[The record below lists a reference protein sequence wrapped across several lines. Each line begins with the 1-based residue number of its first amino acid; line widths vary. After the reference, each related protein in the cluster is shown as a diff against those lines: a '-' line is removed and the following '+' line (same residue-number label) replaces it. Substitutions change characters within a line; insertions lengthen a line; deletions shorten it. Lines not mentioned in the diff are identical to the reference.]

1 VQRKIII
8 ARSILALHAGIFCEK
23 LRCLTHD
30 WSDGQRN
37 LLANATQPT
46 VTAHSLYD
54 ERCGRSSDIQLRK
67 LEVINIMMSV
77 ATCTWLLRAVE
88 YANLGP
94 GQRVA
99 RFKKEK
105 LVRVLYSGCNSY
117 APTVAMA
124 EKTHGVENRRR
135 FSPVFNPV
143 CFQPKASARCVAA
156 GLSKLCEPFQK
167 LKATRRSLY
176 NARFCGETIWDNSIW
191 KVYRDNYSSRT
202 CCGARHSPSNWATHS
217 RRSVSVYTVWQTQVS
232 GNSFEHGR
240 SRVAVPSRAH
250 NLPRP

>member
-1 VQRKIII
+1 
-8 ARSILALHAGIFCEK
+8 
-23 LRCLTHD
+23 
-30 WSDGQRN
+30 
-37 LLANATQPT
+37 
-46 VTAHSLYD
+46 
-54 ERCGRSSDIQLRK
+54 
-67 LEVINIMMSV
+67 MMSV

-176 NARFCGETIWDNSIW
+176 KQDFAAKQYGTTRFGKFIGTITLAEL
-191 KVYRDNYSSRT
+191 VVERGTVLRT
-202 CCGARHSPSNWATHS
+202 EPPTVVAQ
-217 RRSVSVYTVWQTQVS
+217 SVSILYDK
-232 GNSFEHGR
+232 HR
-240 SRVAVPSRAH
+240 SQAIPLSMAAAAS
-250 NLPRP
+250 LYPRERTIYQDRNITTRLLCGF